1 VIKTNEWSA
10 INEIR
15 EKCIYNFGK
24 FLKSFVND
32 FIIKKRLLLII
43 NDIKKYYFDILMLNL
58 YKNFGHLVNT
68 FHVI

>member
-1 VIKTNEWSA
+1 VIKTNEWSV

-24 FLKSFVND
+24 FLKSFVSD